1 MTITEQTEALNS
13 WQGNTRCPEDL
24 KEQWYEKLHS
34 DGDILIRAAYVPFR
48 NPCALY
54 EKLTITRAGRDIAHA
69 RCIHPVGSGPFPTIF
84 MFHDIG
90 RKIRGWH
97 HMTRF
102 VACGYAVIALE
113 NCNTPDSVRD
123 LNAQIL
129 EQNYVAA
136 YATATAAL
144 TLPFPDKDHLVT
156 WGEGFGGALAVFT
169 AAMLP
174 GAVRCAA
181 LNPMPADFNGECG
194 ISIEDETGTLDP
206 VSFASLLKGS
216 LLIGTGLMDKVA
228 PPKAQYAIYNR
239 ANCPKRH
246 LVYPKYEHERN
257 NFFENEL
264 LKFLHL

>member
-1 MTITEQTEALNS
+1 MTITEQIEALSS
-13 WQGNTRCPEDL
+13 WQGDARCPADL
-24 KEQWYEKLHS
+24 KNQWYRKLPS
-34 DGDILIRAAYVPFR
+34 ARDILVRAENIPFH
-48 NPCALY
+48 NPCAVY
-54 EKLTITRAGRDIAHA
+54 ERLSISCAGQVIADA
-69 RCIHPVGSGPFPTIF
+69 RCIRPVGDGPFPTIF

-90 RKIRGWH
+90 RKVRGWH

-113 NCNTPDSVRD
+113 NCSIPDSVQD
-123 LNAQIL
+123 LTAQIL

-136 YATATAAL
+136 YAAAVAAL
-144 TLPFPDKDHLVT
+144 ALPFTDNDHLAA

-174 GAVRCAA
+174 GAVRCAV
-181 LNPMPADFNGECG
+181 LNPMPADFHGEDNN
-194 ISIEDETGTLDP
+194 SIKDEANSLDP
-206 VSFASLLKGS
+206 VNFASLLRGP
-216 LLIGTGLMDKVA
+216 LLIGTGLMDKTA

-239 ANCPKRH
+239 ADCPKRH

-264 LKFLHL
+264 LKFLHI